1 MLFIALIAKA
11 GNYVTPT
18 DQGVYRIINLKYNLA
33 MAEDFTGSKM
43 ICDEIG
49 HANQGAINMIGNTEI
64 SNNLFSNM
72 VLYKFGRYMSRGGI
86 ISETSKN
93 YENKVPYSYQVN
105 VNLMHTTRMFW
116 QLYLYYHVAGNN
128 PEFFQRLFI
137 ALRNDPIKKHKQH

>member
-49 HANQGAINMIGNTEI
+49 NDESYTQLWKERQRMDLSKCLHRK
-64 SNNLFSNM
+64 
-72 VLYKFGRYMSRGGI
+72 LYKKRRLI
-86 ISETSKN
+86 LHTST
-93 YENKVPYSYQVN
+93 
-105 VNLMHTTRMFW
+105 HHR
-116 QLYLYYHVAGNN
+116 
-128 PEFFQRLFI
+128 
-137 ALRNDPIKKHKQH
+137 